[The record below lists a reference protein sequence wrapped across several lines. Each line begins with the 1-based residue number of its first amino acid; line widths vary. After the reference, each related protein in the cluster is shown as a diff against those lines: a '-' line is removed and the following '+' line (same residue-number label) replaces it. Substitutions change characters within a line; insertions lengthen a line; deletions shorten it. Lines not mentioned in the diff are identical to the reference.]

1 MVRTEDMKMKKI
13 IAVVIIILMLLFCG
27 CEKQD
32 SELEVFS
39 VLETSSDRFV
49 VEYNENYGLGGI
61 AIIRDTET
69 GCAYLFVK
77 NGYGGG
83 LTKLEEVEK

>member
-1 MVRTEDMKMKKI
+1 MKKI

-32 SELEVFS
+32 SELEVSS
-39 VLETSSDRFV
+39 VLETSSERFV
-49 VEYNENYGLGGI
+49 VEYNENHGLGEWI

-69 GCAYLFVK
+69 GCAYLFIK
-77 NGYGGG
+77 DGYGGG

>member
-1 MVRTEDMKMKKI
+1 MKKI
-13 IAVVIIILMLLFCG
+13 ITVVIIILMLLFCG

-49 VEYNENYGLGGI
+49 VEYNENHALVEWI

-77 NGYGGG
+77 DGYGGG